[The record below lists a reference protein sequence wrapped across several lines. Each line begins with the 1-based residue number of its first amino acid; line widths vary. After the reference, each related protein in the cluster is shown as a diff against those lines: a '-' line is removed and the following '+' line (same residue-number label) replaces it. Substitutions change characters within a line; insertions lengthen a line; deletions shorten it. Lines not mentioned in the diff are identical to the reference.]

1 MEAELTAAPA
11 EQEPER
17 EVDDDEPDRALGP
30 VLNCLRKEAVE
41 EDDRKPEGEQRRRV
55 AKAPGEPELA
65 GAGRG
70 ALAAARDERRHGGEV
85 IRVARVAEPE
95 QDGDGEND
103 PDGRAAGRGRDS
115 LVETEHRITSAKDEA
130 PSNRRRAR

>member
-1 MEAELTAAPA
+1 
-11 EQEPER
+11 
-17 EVDDDEPDRALGP
+17 

-65 GAGRG
+65 GARGR

-95 QDGDGEND
+95 QGGDGEND
-103 PDGRAAGRGRDS
+103 PERSAAGRVRDS
-115 LVETEHRITSAKDEA
+115 LVDAEHRITSAKD
-130 PSNRRRAR
+130 